1 MFKKMCV
8 GRLGRAGLDTVIAIK
23 SQSAKYPEGETQ
35 QLNISLVSGGDLLQ
49 TFLHNATNPTD

>member
-1 MFKKMCV
+1 MCV
-8 GRLGRAGLDTVIAIK
+8 GRLGLAGLDTVIAIK